1 MITKRYKNGNMT
13 FKAEKEELEKPDQ
26 IFEDFLY
33 STTDFDLEIL
43 GDEFCISNY
52 EMGMCLYSFYTDMKY
67 IVPFSL
73 IDELKEGKTIR
84 LYGAKLDEQDRTDLE
99 ERFSENE

>member
-13 FKAEKEELEKPDQ
+13 FKAGKEELEKSER
-26 IFEDFLY
+26 IFDEFL
-33 STTDFDLEIL
+33 SSASDLDCLIW

-73 IDELKEGKTIR
+73 IDGLKEGKTIR
-84 LYGAKLDEQDRTDLE
+84 LYGAKLDEQDREDLE
-99 ERFSENE
+99 KYFSENE

>member
-13 FKAEKEELEKPDQ
+13 FKAEKEELEKPNQ
-26 IFEDFLY
+26 IFDTFLN
-33 STTDFDLEIL
+33 SASDLDCLIW
-43 GDEFCISNY
+43 GDEFCISNF

-84 LYGAKLDEQDRTDLE
+84 LYGAKLDEQDRADLE
-99 ERFSENE
+99 ERFGDNN